1 MKKILYTA
9 LAASLFAFSSCDDIL
24 DTSKKSSMEKT
35 EVFSNE
41 ALVNDVVMGL
51 HQSFGETNSYRG
63 RYIAYFGVNSDCEIW
78 NNTGKKGAFTDKEG
92 ALVTYNATTD
102 NQYMNT
108 DNNVWAK
115 LYEAI
120 ERANSAITGMDEY
133 SDMSSTNMRQFYGEL
148 LTLRA
153 FIYFDLIKAFGDVPA
168 RFEPNTT
175 ETIDLPKTDRMVI
188 MRRLLNDLLIA
199 QDYVGWPNENSFT
212 KSTERVSQ
220 TFTKGL
226 RARIAL
232 FAAGYSQHPD
242 GIRYNTEDATER
254 QELYTIAK
262 NECLDIISKGYNTL
276 GTFEANFKALCAEG
290 TIAGAESIFEIPF
303 SASRGRVIYTWGVKH
318 EKKDQWTKLAKGGIN
333 GPIPTLFYDYDVE
346 DIRRDITC
354 VPFKWTSDNDG
365 DIAWKAPNKCWGGWS
380 FGKVRFEWMNRVVDS
395 SNDDG
400 MNWQVM
406 RMADIYLMAAEAIN
420 ELEGPK
426 GSSDAGKYLK
436 AILDRSYPA
445 EKASAILT
453 KAKASQDAFFNVI
466 VDERKFEFAGEA
478 IRKVD
483 LIRWNLLGSKMNEAK
498 EKMTRLYNREGEYA
512 DLPLKIYYNEG
523 LDGTDATSYKMY
535 GLNHGD
541 TDEIGQTL
549 GYSKSKEWIVPKES
563 ADQAAVLLLID
574 QLYDNN
580 PDTKQFWPIWKV
592 FIDGSNGVLTNDYDY

>member
-133 SDMSSTNMRQFYGEL
+133 SDMSNANMRQFYGEL

-262 NECLDIISKGYNTL
+262 NDT
-276 GTFEANFKALCAEG
+276 
-290 TIAGAESIFEIPF
+290 
-303 SASRGRVIYTWGVKH
+303 
-318 EKKDQWTKLAKGGIN
+318 Q
-333 GPIPTLFYDYDVE
+333 
-346 DIRRDITC
+346 
-354 VPFKWTSDNDG
+354 
-365 DIAWKAPNKCWGGWS
+365 
-380 FGKVRFEWMNRVVDS
+380 
-395 SNDDG
+395 
-400 MNWQVM
+400 
-406 RMADIYLMAAEAIN
+406 
-420 ELEGPK
+420 
-426 GSSDAGKYLK
+426 GS
-436 AILDRSYPA
+436 
-445 EKASAILT
+445 
-453 KAKASQDAFFNVI
+453 
-466 VDERKFEFAGEA
+466 
-478 IRKVD
+478 
-483 LIRWNLLGSKMNEAK
+483 M
-498 EKMTRLYNREGEYA
+498 
-512 DLPLKIYYNEG
+512 
-523 LDGTDATSYKMY
+523 
-535 GLNHGD
+535 
-541 TDEIGQTL
+541 
-549 GYSKSKEWIVPKES
+549 
-563 ADQAAVLLLID
+563 
-574 QLYDNN
+574 
-580 PDTKQFWPIWKV
+580 
-592 FIDGSNGVLTNDYDY
+592 

>member
-133 SDMSSTNMRQFYGEL
+133 SDMSNANMRQFYGEL

-232 FAAGYSQHPD
+232 FAAG
-242 GIRYNTEDATER
+242 
-254 QELYTIAK
+254 
-262 NECLDIISKGYNTL
+262 
-276 GTFEANFKALCAEG
+276 
-290 TIAGAESIFEIPF
+290 
-303 SASRGRVIYTWGVKH
+303 
-318 EKKDQWTKLAKGGIN
+318 
-333 GPIPTLFYDYDVE
+333 
-346 DIRRDITC
+346 
-354 VPFKWTSDNDG
+354 
-365 DIAWKAPNKCWGGWS
+365 
-380 FGKVRFEWMNRVVDS
+380 
-395 SNDDG
+395 
-400 MNWQVM
+400 
-406 RMADIYLMAAEAIN
+406 
-420 ELEGPK
+420 
-426 GSSDAGKYLK
+426 
-436 AILDRSYPA
+436 
-445 EKASAILT
+445 
-453 KAKASQDAFFNVI
+453 
-466 VDERKFEFAGEA
+466 
-478 IRKVD
+478 
-483 LIRWNLLGSKMNEAK
+483 
-498 EKMTRLYNREGEYA
+498 
-512 DLPLKIYYNEG
+512 
-523 LDGTDATSYKMY
+523 
-535 GLNHGD
+535 
-541 TDEIGQTL
+541 
-549 GYSKSKEWIVPKES
+549 
-563 ADQAAVLLLID
+563 
-574 QLYDNN
+574 
-580 PDTKQFWPIWKV
+580 
-592 FIDGSNGVLTNDYDY
+592 